1 MELTPDQNDLS
12 AEKIDE
18 EKGAAGAAKF
28 ESKAVENDVDRL
40 VLDDSSSDVV
50 SRRSLLEPEAIAAKP
65 LDDDDLSQ
73 GSQVSKAS
81 KKRKYAELKKN
92 LFGGLDRVN
101 SYAGEAVKKR
111 VKPNTSSQ
119 KKVVSTAD

>member
-1 MELTPDQNDLS
+1 M
-12 AEKIDE
+12 
-18 EKGAAGAAKF
+18 
-28 ESKAVENDVDRL
+28 
-40 VLDDSSSDVV
+40 
-50 SRRSLLEPEAIAAKP
+50 LEPEAIAAKP

-101 SYAGEAVKKR
+101 CYAGEAVKKR

-119 KKVVSTAD
+119 KKVVSTED